1 MPAWLAPMLAS
12 AAVQTGQSYMANR
25 AAEQQEER
33 MKKQAAQDKLIQSFN
48 PGAQPTRVAQQQPGV
63 AQQMLSDPITK
74 QLITGLISKG
84 IGGLGSN
91 SSVAGLQNPAM
102 LSQPTSAPAYSP
114 DIRSFTP
121 RFQS

>member
-33 MKKQAAQDKLIQSFN
+33 MKKQAAQDKLIQAFN
-48 PGAQPTRVAQQQPGV
+48 PGAQPTPVAQQQPGV

-84 IGGLGSN
+84 IGGLGNLGNRPPVVGQGGGGSVGGMN
-91 SSVAGLQNPAM
+91 SPYNQM
-102 LSQPTSAPAYSP
+102 T
-114 DIRSFTP
+114 R
-121 RFQS
+121 